1 MSAVRS
7 VCLVPSGLLNFEG
20 KIMPNAHTFADLDG
34 DGNRELIVGAMSGK
48 VAIFK
53 GLSSSNS
60 ICEYTVDGCITAIV
74 THRIGVESSQGSSVD
89 TPYVMLV
96 MTAEGTCFVL
106 HRKVHRTDDVK
117 SAFALD
123 IHAQFT
129 IPFNVS
135 AADMIDSKLVVGTR
149 DGTIHVFDIQDL
161 DHVKE
166 IKKHRLPG
174 EVESFVRSKP
184 GLLLVCLHTGEVL
197 EVTAESA
204 IVVEHG
210 ESLQCGRAYILSGL
224 KSKDVDSCDAFG
236 YFNGQVHLKHSTTNE
251 ILWRI
256 QLPDALLMMASIH
269 LFQDGGEEIVLC
281 CWNGDVYLI
290 NTLGSQLKFTIPFS
304 ITAFF
309 SGSFSTATGS
319 EDVIFCA
326 TTSGGILYYVGIGQ
340 SIRHIR
346 HDSVMDVITHSSLY
360 SSIDTPA
367 KRRAVLLGLRQ
378 HLPAIQLD
386 IPDEPTLQECIR
398 ACVYASNALMEP
410 PSAPADDSIDQQSL
424 QDTTVDTEPEQIQP
438 EEVVSPG
445 VAQEKQSDND
455 TEERRPD
462 EATEE
467 RQNEE
472 LVEEQQVEEVEEEKQ
487 HEELEQTTDER
498 DPFSEDEHSPPRH
511 TDSLSQASE
520 KVDRQRQNGMK
531 GQK

>member
-1 MSAVRS
+1 MSA

-60 ICEYTVDGCITAIV
+60 ICKYTVDGCITAIV

-106 HRKVHRTDDVK
+106 HRKVHRTDD
-117 SAFALD
+117 
-123 IHAQFT
+123 T

-438 EEVVSPG
+438 EEVVSPE
-445 VAQEKQSDND
+445 VAEEKQSDND

-472 LVEEQQVEEVEEEKQ
+472 LMEEQQVEEVEEEKL